1 MWLRTLTLL
10 TFLVLGACASNEE
23 EAVTAVQAEQDLLEL
38 AQEKMDSSSYQL
50 AIEYLQLLEARY
62 PFGPYAEQAQ
72 LSLIYAY
79 YKGVEYEAAIETADR
94 FIRLHPQHPN
104 IDYAYYLRGLANFDK
119 NKGPFAGLLPQD
131 PSSRD
136 TDAIQA
142 SFGDFAT
149 LLGYFPD
156 SEYAADA
163 KSRLVY
169 LRNVLARQEIIVA
182 NYYLKR
188 GAYLAALNRGQ
199 NVVEN
204 FPQTPAVAD
213 GLAIMVQS
221 YLLLDKNDLA
231 DNTYALLVENYP
243 NHPNIIPDSGDGYF
257 DQYFSLDGVEPST
270 LAKFTGGLF
279 GRAKAKEINN
289 REFDLK

>member
-1 MWLRTLTLL
+1 MWLRISALL
-10 TFLVLGACASNEE
+10 LVMLLSACASNDE
-23 EAVTAVQAEQDLLEL
+23 TADTTVQAEQELLAL
-38 AQEKMDSSSYQL
+38 AQEKLDNNSYQL

-79 YKGVEYEAAIETADR
+79 YKAIEHEAAIETADR

-119 NKGPFAGLLPQD
+119 NKGPFENILPHD

-136 TDAIQA
+136 TAAMQA

-149 LLGYFPD
+149 LLAYFPD

-169 LRNVLARQEIIVA
+169 LRNVLARHEINVA

-188 GAYLAALNRGQ
+188 GAYMAALNRAQ

-204 FPQTPAVAD
+204 FPQTPAVGD

-221 YLLLDKNDLA
+221 YLLLDKPDLA
-231 DNTYALLVENYP
+231 DRSYAILLANYP
-243 NHPNIIPDSGDGYF
+243 DHPNIIADGGDGYF
-257 DQYFSLDGVEPST
+257 DQYYSLKGVEPSLT
-270 LAKFTGGLF
+270 AKLTGGLF
-279 GRAKAKEINN
+279 GRAQPKAINN
-289 REFDLK
+289 RENDLK

>member
-1 MWLRTLTLL
+1 MWLRTFTLL
-10 TFLVLGACASNEE
+10 ALLGLGACASNDDY
-23 EAVTAVQAEQDLLEL
+23 ASTAIEAEQDLLNS
-38 AQEKMDSSSYQL
+38 AQEKLDSGGYQI
-50 AIEYLQLLEARY
+50 AIEYLQLLEARF

-79 YKGVEYEAAIETADR
+79 YKAVEYEAAIETADR
-94 FIRLHPQHPN
+94 FIRLHPQHPD
-104 IDYAYYLRGLANFDK
+104 IDYAYYVRGLANFDK
-119 NKGPFAGLLPQD
+119 NKSPLSGLLPQD

-136 TDAIQA
+136 TDAVQA

-149 LLGYFPD
+149 LLAYFPD
-156 SEYAADA
+156 SEYAADS

-169 LRNVLARQEIIVA
+169 LRNILARQEILVA

-204 FPQTPAVAD
+204 YPQTPAVAD

-221 YLLLDKNDLA
+221 YLLLDKPELA
-231 DNTYALLVENYP
+231 DRSYALLLKNYP
-243 NHPNIIPDSGDGYF
+243 NHPNIIADDGDGYF
-257 DQYFSLDGVEPST
+257 DQYFSLNGAEPST
-270 LAKFTGGLF
+270 LAKLTGGLF
-279 GRAKAKEINN
+279 GRAKAKQINN
-289 REFDLK
+289 REFDSK